1 MRENSV
7 RVCIRASE
15 REGRFFVGDL
25 GFASAHDDALCTIS
39 ISTSKAKERDDGDR
53 LRSCRIHTNL
63 FLPRANMTLALLT
76 TAAAA
81 LLCPSTKFQLHRP
94 SLVPHRA
101 SVLRLVEEDA
111 AATSETPAWPTP
123 ARSADELRA
132 EAEANKEAAEAASLA
147 NPKPFIEEGG
157 GFSVVAA
164 LTVVVFVIGGFSFF
178 NVISGGGA
186 VGMLGGDQSPEVQE
200 CIRKATTVSVVHCCM
215 LLLLLPLSLFLSS
228 TRSARSVLKPA
239 SACRR
244 CRCDFTDRAFVE
256 VPQAAR
262 LP

>member
-1 MRENSV
+1 
-7 RVCIRASE
+7 
-15 REGRFFVGDL
+15 
-25 GFASAHDDALCTIS
+25 
-39 ISTSKAKERDDGDR
+39 
-53 LRSCRIHTNL
+53 
-63 FLPRANMTLALLT
+63 MTLALLV

-81 LLCPSTKFQLHRP
+81 LLCPSSTKFQLHRP

-101 SVLRLVEEDA
+101 SVLRLAEEDA

-186 VGMLGGDQSPEVQE
+186 VGMLGGDQTPEVQE
-200 CIRKATTVSVVHCCM
+200 CIRKATTVSVVHRCM
-215 LLLLLPLSLFLSS
+215 LLLLLPLSLFLS
-228 TRSARSVLKPA
+228 TLAPLA
-239 SACRR
+239 AC
-244 CRCDFTDRAFVE
+244 
-256 VPQAAR
+256 
-262 LP
+262 

>member
-1 MRENSV
+1 
-7 RVCIRASE
+7 
-15 REGRFFVGDL
+15 
-25 GFASAHDDALCTIS
+25 
-39 ISTSKAKERDDGDR
+39 
-53 LRSCRIHTNL
+53 
-63 FLPRANMTLALLT
+63 MTLALLT

-215 LLLLLPLSLFLSS
+215 LLLLLPLSLLLFLDS
-228 TRSARSVLKPA
+228 RSARSVLKPA